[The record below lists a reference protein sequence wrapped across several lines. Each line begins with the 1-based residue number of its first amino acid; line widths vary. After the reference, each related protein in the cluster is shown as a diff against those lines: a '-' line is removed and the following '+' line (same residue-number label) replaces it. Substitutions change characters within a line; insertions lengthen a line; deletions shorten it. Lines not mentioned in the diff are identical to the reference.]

1 MQIDPHL
8 EQEYRNLQDSVDQWF
23 SNCLEAGGEM
33 LACRAGCGSCCRGLF
48 DITLLDA
55 FLLKRAFAELPE
67 TIRETI
73 LGKCRLRL
81 NQLLQRWPGLGPP
94 FLLNRLPEQEWT
106 EMPEDDETPCP
117 LLGEQGVC
125 LIYSDRPLICRLHGL
140 PNIDCSGEDFEGT
153 VCSLHRNDPETLPT
167 EILRAE
173 FRDIFAKEVEILR
186 QFAKGLTGQA
196 TAELDT
202 FIPLALLADYDA
214 VDWRNGAWSQ

>member
-1 MQIDPHL
+1 MQINPQL
-8 EQEYRNLQDSVDQWF
+8 EHDYLSLQGTVDQWF
-23 SNCLEAGGEM
+23 SRCVEAGGEM

-55 FLLKRAFAELPE
+55 FLLKRAFAKLPE
-67 TIRETI
+67 TIRETV
-73 LGKCRLRL
+73 LFRCRLRL
-81 NQLLQRWPGLGPP
+81 NELQQRWPGLGQPL
-94 FLLNRLPEQEWT
+94 LLNGLPEREWT

-117 LLGEQGVC
+117 LLGEEGVC
-125 LIYSDRPLICRLHGL
+125 LVYSARPLICRLHGL

-153 VCSLHRNDPETLPT
+153 VCSLHKNDPETLPT